1 MVELFY
7 EGGTLFMSTLTL
19 ELMLLVAVF
28 VYFIS
33 RKDVP
38 AAKGVFIVRQLG
50 LLAFIS
56 GVLGQ
61 AIGLY
66 GALQGIEM
74 MGNGISPEILAGG
87 LKVSMICNI
96 YGIIIFGIAIILS
109 LIIKV
114 MDKGHGSQSMHE

>member
-1 MVELFY
+1 
-7 EGGTLFMSTLTL
+7 MSTLTL

-33 RKDVP
+33 RKGVP
-38 AAKGVFIVRQLG
+38 AAKGVFIVRLLG

-74 MGNGISPEILAGG
+74 MGYGISPEILAGG